1 MQPKQLAIVIT
12 AVALLSAGL
21 GVVVTSAMRPKEVKV
36 SLDIGG
42 GRTLDLS
49 KVLGDGGDL
58 ERARIS
64 ANENAAIA
72 TLRSIASAQEL
83 VQSVAAIDADADGNG
98 EYAYFGEMA
107 GAAPVREF
115 RVGSVRSPGELMAP
129 PVLSSA
135 FGNVSPAGTVART
148 GYLFRIFL
156 PGATVG
162 GRTPGLPEGSH
173 VEPDP
178 DAAEILW
185 CAYAWPAEAGVTGNR
200 TFFISHEGELTA
212 APNDDG
218 AYSGEDRAPAFD
230 AALSSEHP
238 GDMASLVPS
247 SILGQTSNDGRAW
260 APVGY

>member
-1 MQPKQLAIVIT
+1 MQSKKLAIVIS

-36 SLDIGG
+36 SLDLGG
-42 GRTLDLS
+42 GSTLDLS
-49 KVLGDGGDL
+49 KLVGDVGDL

-72 TLRSIASAQEL
+72 TLRSIASAQEQI
-83 VQSVAAIDADADGNG
+83 QSASAIDVDLDGTG
-98 EYAYFGEMA
+98 EYGYFGEMA
-107 GAAPVREF
+107 GSAAIR
-115 RVGSVRSPGELMAP
+115 GTGEPIEIPYLA
-129 PVLSSA
+129 SA
-135 FGNVSPAGTVART
+135 FGDVSPVGTVERT

-162 GRTPGLPEGSH
+162 ERTPGLPEGSR
-173 VEPDP
+173 VTPDP

-200 TFFISHEGELTA
+200 AFFISHEGELTA
-212 APNDDG
+212 APNADG
-218 AYSGEDRAPAFD
+218 AYSGTDRTTAFD
-230 AALSSEHP
+230 AALSNEHP

-260 APVGY
+260 APVGR

>member
-1 MQPKQLAIVIT
+1 MQPKQLAIVIA

-49 KVLGDGGDL
+49 KVLGDVGDL

-64 ANENAAIA
+64 ANEAAAIA

-83 VQSVAAIDADADGNG
+83 VQSLIEIDTDFDGTG
-98 EYAYFGEMA
+98 EYGYLGEMA
-107 GAAPVREF
+107 GVAAVR
-115 RVGSVRSPGELMAP
+115 GSGEPMDPALL
-129 PVLSSA
+129 VSSL
-135 FGNVSPAGTVART
+135 GNVTAGGIAERS
-148 GYLFRIFL
+148 GYLFRVFL

-162 GRTPGLPEGSH
+162 GRTPGLPEGSR

-185 CAYAWPAEAGVTGNR
+185 CAYAWPAEAGVTGR
-200 TFFISHEGELTA
+200 RAFFISHEGELTA
-212 APNDDG
+212 APNADG

-230 AALSSEHP
+230 AALGSEHP

-247 SILGQTSNDGRAW
+247 SILAQTSNDGRAW
-260 APVGY
+260 SSLGH

>member
-1 MQPKQLAIVIT
+1 MQPKQLAIVIS

-49 KVLGDGGDL
+49 KMLGNVGDL

-72 TLRSIASAQEL
+72 TLRSIASAQQQ
-83 VQSVAAIDADADGNG
+83 VQSAVEIDADMDGTG
-98 EYAYFGEMA
+98 EFGYFGEMA
-107 GAAPVREF
+107 GTATLRGDTKVMDPAY
-115 RVGSVRSPGELMAP
+115 LIT
-129 PVLSSA
+129 A
-135 FGNVSPAGTVART
+135 FGNVSPSGTVERT

-156 PGATVG
+156 PGKTINDRA
-162 GRTPGLPEGSH
+162 PGLPEGSR

-178 DAAEILW
+178 DAAEVLW
-185 CAYAWPAEAGVTGNR
+185 CAYAWPAEAGVTGGR
-200 TFFISHEGELTA
+200 AFFISHEGELTA
-212 APNDDG
+212 APNTDG

-238 GDMASLVPS
+238 GDMGSLVPLA
-247 SILGQTSNDGRAW
+247 ILGQTSNDAHAW
-260 APVGY
+260 ASVGY